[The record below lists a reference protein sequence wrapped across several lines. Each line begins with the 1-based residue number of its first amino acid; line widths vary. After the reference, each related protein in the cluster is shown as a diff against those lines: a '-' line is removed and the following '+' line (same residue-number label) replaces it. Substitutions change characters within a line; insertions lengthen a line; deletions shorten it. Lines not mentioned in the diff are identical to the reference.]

1 MPVDRYIWIKA
12 NELFFLPAIRR
23 VRAENDMPASEVGP
37 QIATPKIREIQKKQS
52 PVAVICLRVD
62 RA

>member
-1 MPVDRYIWIKA
+1 MNYFSCRRSEEFAPKLICLRLKPGRK
-12 NELFFLPAIRR
+12 LPQ
-23 VRAENDMPASEVGP
+23 EES
-37 QIATPKIREIQKKQS
+37 EIQKKQS

>member
-1 MPVDRYIWIKA
+1 MAD
-12 NELFFLPAIRR
+12 ELFFLPAIRR

-37 QIATPKIREIQKKQS
+37 QTAALGIRVIQEKQS

>member
-1 MPVDRYIWIKA
+1 MHTDQDTKIMA
-12 NELFFLPAIRR
+12 NELFFLPAVRR
-23 VRAENDMPASEVGP
+23 VRAENDMPASEVEP
-37 QIATPKIREIQKKQS
+37 QITAPRNRGIQKKQS